1 MDGRHEPLPLLRPAH
16 LVLAVGGLVRR
27 LADMD
32 RAMARRLS
40 PECDPMIHD
49 ADKVIGR
56 ITNDGYWDRR
66 YRVRYEERPIRL
78 PEYDV
83 WRKVVEIIA
92 LTVYCLIL
100 FGSVLFLA
108 AYFAV
113 WMPVEV
119 MAPR

>member
-1 MDGRHEPLPLLRPAH
+1 MTK
-16 LVLAVGGLVRR
+16 
-27 LADMD
+27 
-32 RAMARRLS
+32 
-40 PECDPMIHD
+40 HD

-56 ITNDGYWDRR
+56 ITQDGYWDRR
-66 YRVRYEERPIRL
+66 YRTRYEEPVRL
-78 PEYDV
+78 PELNIG
-83 WRKVVEIIA
+83 RKVIEIVA

-100 FGSVLFLA
+100 FGTVLFLA

>member
-1 MDGRHEPLPLLRPAH
+1 MTK
-16 LVLAVGGLVRR
+16 
-27 LADMD
+27 
-32 RAMARRLS
+32 
-40 PECDPMIHD
+40 HD

-66 YRVRYEERPIRL
+66 YRVRYEDRPIRL

-83 WRKVVEIIA
+83 WRRVVEIMA
-92 LTVYCLIL
+92 LTVYVLIL
-100 FGSVLFLA
+100 FGSLLFLA